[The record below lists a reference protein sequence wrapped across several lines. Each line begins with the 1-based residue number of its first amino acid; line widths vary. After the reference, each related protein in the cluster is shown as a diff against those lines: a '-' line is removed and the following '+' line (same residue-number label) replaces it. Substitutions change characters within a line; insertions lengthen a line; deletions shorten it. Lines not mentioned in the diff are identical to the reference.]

1 MRFTA
6 NRIIGL
12 ATAALIIA
20 ASPVLAQSKGKGKGH
35 DKDHDRDRDD
45 RVIVESNGNGR
56 NVPPGLAKK
65 PGGMPPGQY
74 KKLYTPQQGLP
85 VLRDVF
91 HRHGYTV
98 VRTSPYGQSQY
109 VYYRAP
115 NGTLQRAIIAPGT
128 TQLGFTNVPDVVLRE
143 VLLRLY

>member
-12 ATAALIIA
+12 TTAALIIA
-20 ASPVLAQSKGKGKGH
+20 ASPVLAQGKGKGKGH
-35 DKDHDRDRDD
+35 DKDHDRDRDG
-45 RVIVESNGNGR
+45 RVIEEPHGNL
-56 NVPPGLAKK
+56 PPGLAKK

-128 TQLGFTNVPDVVLRE
+128 IQLGFTNVPDVVLRE